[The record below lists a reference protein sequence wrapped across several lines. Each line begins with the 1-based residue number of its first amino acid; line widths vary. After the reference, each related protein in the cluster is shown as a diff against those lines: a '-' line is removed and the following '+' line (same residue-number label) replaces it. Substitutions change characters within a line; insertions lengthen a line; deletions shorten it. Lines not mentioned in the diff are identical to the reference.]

1 VKAYSKYKLN
11 ARVARTVKLLT
22 EGCRNIIAVA
32 ILVNKILD
40 IVQFF
45 VLLLL
50 KFIVQNQKKLIKSVN
65 FTFIICPLI
74 LMIIQSLINVPS
86 DNKIVD
92 NNVYNNS
99 GVLSKVFNFLF
110 ENRFYNINSRE
121 WKDLC
126 NCRINPKIYN
136 DIPFLKTTAYIL
148 NDIIPIA
155 FGR

>member
-1 VKAYSKYKLN
+1 
-11 ARVARTVKLLT
+11 
-22 EGCRNIIAVA
+22 
-32 ILVNKILD
+32 
-40 IVQFF
+40 
-45 VLLLL
+45 
-50 KFIVQNQKKLIKSVN
+50 
-65 FTFIICPLI
+65 
-74 LMIIQSLINVPS
+74 MIIQSLINVPS

-99 GVLSKVFNFLF
+99 GVLSKVFNFLS